1 MTRAAVYAR
10 YSSDNQRDAS
20 IEDQVRQCKTRIEK
34 ERWTLTQV
42 YSDAAISGATVL
54 RPGYQ
59 KLLEDARN
67 GAFDVV
73 VAEALDRLSRDQED
87 VAALYKQLSFSD
99 VKLITLAE
107 GEINE
112 LHVGLKGTMNLKD
125 LAQKTKRGLEGRVL
139 QGKSGGGRAYGYD
152 VAKIHDEH
160 GERVR
165 GNLSINQAEALIV
178 RHIFE
183 DYAKGRSPRAIAIAL
198 NKASTAAPSGKGWT
212 HSTVIGNRK
221 RGTGIL
227 NNQLYVGKRVWNRLS
242 FRKDPTTRKRVSK
255 LNPPEEW
262 VVMDVPDLRIIDD
275 ALWTQ
280 TQDLQNSRT
289 REPRADINQFP
300 DWQHRRPKHLFS
312 GLIKCAECGGGIS
325 LVSRVYYG
333 CSARRNKGTC
343 KNRLTVRLD
352 RLEEAVLLGLQE
364 RLLTPELTKAF
375 VQEYTREIN
384 RLRAES
390 TANHDGTKKQLVTMN
405 RQIDN
410 IVDAVATGQASVAL
424 LCRLEK
430 LELEKKELE
439 NDLTGP
445 TPELVRFHPNVA
457 DLYVSKVNSLR
468 NALNED
474 GAREEA
480 AQILRGLV
488 DEIRLHPIDDQLQIE
503 LIGDLATLLGFAEK
517 KGGDSKKPGSTGD
530 PGSTKWLVAGAR
542 NCLNLLLSISSVK
555 VGAAAS

>member
-1 MTRAAVYAR
+1 MKCAIYAR
-10 YSSDNQRDAS
+10 YSSNNQSNAS
-20 IEDQVRQCKTRIEK
+20 IEDQVRQCKSRIER
-34 ERWTLTQV
+34 EGWTLIQV
-42 YSDAAISGATVL
+42 YSDAAISGATTL

-59 KLLEDARN
+59 RLQEDARA

-73 VAEALDRLSRDQED
+73 VVEALDRLSRDLED
-87 VAALYKQLSFSD
+87 VAGLYKRLTFAN
-99 VKLITLAE
+99 VTLITLAE

-112 LHVGLKGTMNLKD
+112 LHVGLKGTMNELYLKD

-198 NKASTAAPSGKGWT
+198 NKASTAAPSGTGWT
-212 HSTVIGNRK
+212 HSTVIGSRK

-227 NNQLYVGKRVWNRLS
+227 NNQLYAGKRVWNRLS
-242 FRKDPTTRKRVSK
+242 YRKDPTTRKRVSRH
-255 LNPPEEW
+255 NPPEEW
-262 VVMDVPDLRIIDD
+262 IVTDVPDLRIIDD
-275 ALWTQ
+275 ALWNE

-289 REPRADINQFP
+289 RGTRPDIHQCP
-300 DWQHRRPKHLFS
+300 DWHQRRPKHLFS

-333 CSARRNKGTC
+333 CSNRRNKGTC
-343 KNRLTVRLD
+343 QNRLTVRLD
-352 RLEEAVLLGLQE
+352 RLEEAVLSGLQE

-390 TANHDGTKKQLVTMN
+390 TAHHDETKNRLVTLN
-405 RQIDN
+405 RQIEN
-410 IVDAVATGQASVAL
+410 IVDAVAVGQASPAL
-424 LCRLEK
+424 LGRLEK
-430 LELEKKELE
+430 LELEKIELE
-439 NDLTGP
+439 NDLAGP
-445 TPELVRFHPNVA
+445 APELVRFHPNVA
-457 DLYVSKVNSLR
+457 ELYVSKVKGLR

-480 AQILRGLV
+480 AQIFRGLV
-488 DEIRLHPIDDQLQIE
+488 DEIRLHLIDDQLQIE

-517 KGGDSKKPGSTGD
+517 KRADSKKPGSPED

-542 NCLNLLLSISSVK
+542 SQRYLHIAEGWLPRVS
-555 VGAAAS
+555 

>member
-1 MTRAAVYAR
+1 MRAAIYAR

-20 IEDQVRQCKTRIEK
+20 IEDQVRECKKRIDHEG
-34 ERWTLTQV
+34 WSLTEV
-42 YSDAAISGATVL
+42 FSDHAVSGASVL
-54 RPGYQ
+54 RSGYQ
-59 KLLEDARN
+59 QMLENARN
-67 GAFDVV
+67 GTFDILIS
-73 VAEALDRLSRDQED
+73 EALDRLSRDQED
-87 VAALYKQLSFSD
+87 IAGLYKQLSFAD
-99 VKLITLAE
+99 VQIITLSE

-112 LHVGLKGTMNLKD
+112 LHVGLKGTMNALFLKD
-125 LAQKTKRGLEGRVL
+125 LAQKTHRGLEGRIL
-139 QGKSGGGRAYGYD
+139 KGKSGGGRAYGYD
-152 VAKIHDEH
+152 VPKTHDEH

-165 GNLSINQAEALIV
+165 GNLSINQAEALVV
-178 RHIFE
+178 RHIFD
-183 DYAKGRSPRAIAIAL
+183 DYTKGKSPRAIAIAL
-198 NKASTAAPSGKGWT
+198 NKAGTAAPSGKGWT

-227 NNQLYVGKRVWNRLS
+227 NNQLYVGKRVWNRLRY
-242 FRKDPTTRKRVSK
+242 RKDPTTRKRVSK
-255 LNPPEEW
+255 LNPPEAW
-262 VVMDVPDLRIIDD
+262 IVTDVPDLRIIDD
-275 ALWTQ
+275 ALWNQ
-280 TQDLQNSRT
+280 AQELQNSRSRET
-289 REPRADINQFP
+289 RPDINQCP

-333 CSARRNKGTC
+333 CSTRRNKGTC

-390 TANHDGTKKQLVTMN
+390 TAKHDGTKNRLVTLN

-410 IVDAVATGQASVAL
+410 IVDSVAAGQASPAL
-424 LCRLEK
+424 LHRLEK
-430 LELEKKELE
+430 LELEKEDLE
-439 NDLTGP
+439 NRLAGP
-445 TPELVRFHPNVA
+445 APEPVRFHPNVA
-457 DLYVSKVNSLR
+457 DLYVSKVNGLR

-488 DEIRLHPIDDQLQIE
+488 DEIRLHPIDGQLQIE

-517 KGGDSKKPGSTGD
+517 KGADNKKPGSSGD
-530 PGSTKWLVAGAR
+530 PGSTKWLVAGAGFEPATFR
-542 NCLNLLLSISSVK
+542 L
-555 VGAAAS
+555 

>member
-1 MTRAAVYAR
+1 MTRAAIYAR
-10 YSSDNQRDAS
+10 YSSDNQSNAS
-20 IEDQVRQCKTRIEK
+20 IEDQVRQCKSRIER
-34 ERWTLTQV
+34 EGWTLIRV
-42 YSDAAISGATVL
+42 YSDAAISGATTL

-59 KLLEDARN
+59 KLLEDSRA

-73 VAEALDRLSRDQED
+73 VAEALDRLSRDLED
-87 VAALYKQLSFSD
+87 VAGLYKRLTFAN
-99 VKLITLAE
+99 VTLITLAE

-112 LHVGLKGTMNLKD
+112 LHVGLKGTMNALYLKD

-183 DYAKGRSPRAIAIAL
+183 DYAKGKSPRAIAIAL
-198 NKASTAAPSGKGWT
+198 NQAGIAAPSGKGWT

-227 NNQLYVGKRVWNRLS
+227 NNRLYVGNRVWNRLS
-242 FRKDPTTRKRVSK
+242 YRKDPTTGKRVSR

-262 VVMDVPDLRIIDD
+262 VVTEVPDLRIIDD
-275 ALWTQ
+275 SLWTQ
-280 TQDLQNSRT
+280 TQDLQDSRSRET
-289 REPRADINQFP
+289 RPDINQCP
-300 DWQHRRPKHLFS
+300 DWRHRRPKHLFS
-312 GLIKCAECGGGIS
+312 GLIKCAQCGGGIS

-333 CSARRNKGTC
+333 CSTRRNKGTC
-343 KNRLTVRLD
+343 QNRLTVRLD

-375 VQEYTREIN
+375 IREYTREIN

-390 TANHDGTKKQLVTMN
+390 AANHDGAKNRLVTVN

-410 IVDAVATGQASVAL
+410 IVDAVAAGQASPAL
-424 LCRLEK
+424 LGRLEK

-439 NDLTGP
+439 NDLAGP
-445 TPELVRFHPNVA
+445 APEPVRLHPNVA
-457 DLYVSKVNSLR
+457 ELYVSKVNDLR
-468 NALNED
+468 KALNED

-517 KGGDSKKPGSTGD
+517 KGADNKKPGSSGN

-542 NCLNLLLSISSVK
+542 NHLYRTV
-555 VGAAAS
+555 VFWHRTAA